1 MAAAHF
7 RRTAAACKLLST
19 PLSTPWSVQTSV
31 ETAKP
36 RSGYRICG
44 CLRRKVCST
53 PSATTG
59 FIRPITSSSY
69 GARLYDLISCGLG
82 LLVPLLQ
89 ETGRARVGEGGTY
102 ALCRVPKLRRDHR
115 GLLEGNLPGA
125 VSAEADAGA
134 AVIVGESFAVEGAGA
149 LQTVEDD
156 GGVIAEHFDL

>member
-7 RRTAAACKLLST
+7 RRTAASCKLLST
-19 PLSTPWSVQTSV
+19 PLSTPWSVQTSG
-31 ETAKP
+31 ETAKT

-102 ALCRVPKLRRDHR
+102 ALAREQKLTAVHR
-115 GLLEGNLPGA
+115 AFAEGTL
-125 VSAEADAGA
+125 
-134 AVIVGESFAVEGAGA
+134 
-149 LQTVEDD
+149 
-156 GGVIAEHFDL
+156 